1 MCLGA
6 DRREPARPPCF
17 RPFSGPAQLAS
28 AGHGFTFLKSRDSS
42 LSGLSLIESITAR
55 GSARQTRDENGKFSQ
70 ADVVAQR
77 GLPVSARRFT

>member
-1 MCLGA
+1 VPRGG
-6 DRREPARPPCF
+6 PARACQAALLSAIF
-17 RPFSGPAQLAS
+17 RSGAARVGWSRLHILEVERQQLIW
-28 AGHGFTFLKSRDSS
+28 
-42 LSGLSLIESITAR
+42 LSLIESITAR